1 VKRNARIGLTKL
13 EPSARWLGHLHA
25 KVARHLPRTD
35 RAEAA
40 NRRPELDGMSLFLR
54 GWGLSCA
61 LFAQILLPSLA
72 FAHPHVWVTMRS
84 QISFSADGNVTGV
97 THDWVFDEMYSAFAT
112 QGLGKPGELV
122 KREDFAP
129 LAKENAGQLAEIG
142 YFTVVK
148 IGGKQVDFGNVTDY
162 WMEERPDHL
171 VAFHVYL
178 PLKTP
183 EPPGKYLTM
192 MVSDPEFF
200 VDFEF
205 DDNDPV
211 KLNDPP
217 AGCSLSMTHP
227 KPLDVED
234 SKKLSESFF
243 TNLSPGA
250 GFGFK
255 LASRAIVACP

>member
-1 VKRNARIGLTKL
+1 MGRFRRVAGL
-13 EPSARWLGHLHA
+13 G
-25 KVARHLPRTD
+25 
-35 RAEAA
+35 AA
-40 NRRPELDGMSLFLR
+40 VFITL
-54 GWGLSCA
+54 
-61 LFAQILLPSLA
+61 LLPGLA
-72 FAHPHVWVTMRS
+72 SAHPHVWVTVRS
-84 QISFSADGNVTGV
+84 EIAFSPDGLVSGV
-97 THDWVFDEMYSAFAT
+97 VNDWTFDEMYSAFAT

-129 LAKENAGQLAEIG
+129 LAKENAGQLAQIG
-142 YFTVVK
+142 YFTVMK

-171 VAFHVYL
+171 VTFHVVL

-183 EPPGKYLTM
+183 APPGKFVTM

-205 DDNDPV
+205 DDKDPV
-211 KLNDPP
+211 KLDNAPR
-217 AGCSLSMTHP
+217 GCSLSITHP
-227 KPLDVED
+227 RPLDVDD

>member
-1 VKRNARIGLTKL
+1 MGRFWRGL
-13 EPSARWLGHLHA
+13 
-25 KVARHLPRTD
+25 
-35 RAEAA
+35 RAGAA
-40 NRRPELDGMSLFLR
+40 LLASLV
-54 GWGLSCA
+54 S
-61 LFAQILLPSLA
+61 PTVVS
-72 FAHPHVWVTMRS
+72 AHPHVWVTVRS
-84 QISFSADGNVTGV
+84 QVDFSPDGLVTGV
-97 THDWVFDEMYSAFAT
+97 VHDWVFDEMYSAFAT

-129 LAKENAGQLAEIG
+129 LAKENAGQLAQIG
-142 YFTVVK
+142 YFTVLK
-148 IGGKQVDFGNVTDY
+148 IGGKQVDFGDVADY

-171 VAFHVYL
+171 VTFHVAL

-183 EPPGKYLTM
+183 QPPGKYVTM

-205 DDNDPV
+205 DDKDPV
-211 KLNDPP
+211 ALQNAPS
-217 AGCSLSMTHP
+217 GCSLSITHP

-255 LASRAIVACP
+255 LASRAIIACP

>member
-1 VKRNARIGLTKL
+1 MAG
-13 EPSARWLGHLHA
+13 AG
-25 KVARHLPRTD
+25 
-35 RAEAA
+35 
-40 NRRPELDGMSLFLR
+40 GMALFLR
-54 GWGLSCA
+54 GWGLCCA
-61 LFAQILLPSLA
+61 IAGPILAPSVA
-72 FAHPHVWVTMRS
+72 FAHPHVWVTVNSRVA
-84 QISFSADGNVTGV
+84 FSSDGNVTGV
-97 THDWVFDEMYSAFAT
+97 VHDWVFDEMYSAFAT
-112 QGLGKPGELV
+112 QGLGKAGELV

-129 LAKENAGQLAEIG
+129 RAKENAGQLAQIG

-171 VAFHVYL
+171 VAFHVVL

-183 EPPGKYLTM
+183 EPPGKFVTM

-205 DDNDPV
+205 DDKDPV
-211 KLNDPP
+211 KLDNPP
-217 AGCSLSMTHP
+217 AGCSLSVTHP
-227 KPLDVED
+227 AALDVAD
-234 SKKLSESFF
+234 TKKLSESFF

-255 LASRAIVACP
+255 LASRAIIACP

>member
-1 VKRNARIGLTKL
+1 MGRLRRVA
-13 EPSARWLGHLHA
+13 SLGAAFLA
-25 KVARHLPRTD
+25 SFALPD
-35 RAEAA
+35 
-40 NRRPELDGMSLFLR
+40 
-54 GWGLSCA
+54 
-61 LFAQILLPSLA
+61 LA
-72 FAHPHVWVTMRS
+72 SAHPHVWVTVRS
-84 QISFSADGNVTGV
+84 EIGFTPGGMVASI
-97 THDWVFDEMYSAFAT
+97 THDWTFDEMYSAFAT

-129 LAKENAGQLAEIG
+129 LAKENAGQLAQIG
-142 YFTVVK
+142 YFTVMK

-171 VAFHVYL
+171 VTFHVVL

-183 EPPGKYLTM
+183 EPPGKYVTM

-205 DDNDPV
+205 DDKDPV
-211 KLNDPP
+211 KLDNAPS
-217 AGCSLSMTHP
+217 GCSLSITHP
-227 KPLDVED
+227 APLDVSD

-255 LASRAIVACP
+255 LASRAIIACP

>member
-1 VKRNARIGLTKL
+1 MGRLGRGLTIG
-13 EPSARWLGHLHA
+13 AA
-25 KVARHLPRTD
+25 IILP
-35 RAEAA
+35 
-40 NRRPELDGMSLFLR
+40 L
-54 GWGLSCA
+54 LSPA
-61 LFAQILLPSLA
+61 HA
-72 FAHPHVWVTMRS
+72 FAHPHVWVTVRS
-84 QISFSADGNVTGV
+84 EIGFSPQGSLTDIVQ
-97 THDWVFDEMYSAFAT
+97 DWTFDEMYSAFAV
-112 QGLGKPGELV
+112 QGLAKPGELA

-129 LAKENAGQLAEIG
+129 LAQENAGQLAQIG

-148 IGGKQVDFGNVTDY
+148 VGGKQVDFGNVTDY

-171 VAFHVYL
+171 VTFHVVL

-183 EPPGKYLTM
+183 EPPGKFVTM

-200 VDFEF
+200 IDFQF

-211 KLNDPP
+211 KLDNPP
-217 AGCSLSMTHP
+217 AGCSLSITHP
-227 KPLDVED
+227 KPLDVQD

>member
-1 VKRNARIGLTKL
+1 LKYREI
-13 EPSARWLGHLHA
+13 RWLSDRRRAAAASHFDA
-25 KVARHLPRTD
+25 KVRGHQRRTVRNWREERQERTEMGWFR
-35 RAEAA
+35 RA
-40 NRRPELDGMSLFLR
+40 F
-54 GWGLSCA
+54 GLSA
-61 LFAQILLPSLA
+61 AFFSSFLPPSLA
-72 FAHPHVWVTMRS
+72 LAHPHVWVTVRS
-84 QISFSADGNVTGV
+84 EVAFSRDGLVTGV
-97 THDWVFDEMYSAFAT
+97 THDWTFDEMYSAFAT

-129 LAKENAGQLAEIG
+129 LAKENAGQLAQIG

-148 IGGKQVDFGNVTDY
+148 IGGKQVDFGNVSDY

-171 VAFHVYL
+171 VTFHVFL

-183 EPPGKYLTM
+183 EPPGKYVTM

-205 DDNDPV
+205 DDKDPV
-211 KLNDPP
+211 ILDNAPQ
-217 AGCSLSMTHP
+217 GCSLSITHP

-255 LASRAIVACP
+255 LASRAIIACP